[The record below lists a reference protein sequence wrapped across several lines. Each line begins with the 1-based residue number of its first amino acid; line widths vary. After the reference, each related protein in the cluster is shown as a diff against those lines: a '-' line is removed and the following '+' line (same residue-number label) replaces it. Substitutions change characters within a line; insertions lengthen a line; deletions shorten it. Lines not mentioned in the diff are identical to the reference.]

1 MLNADPVPLNIVDY
15 MPQWLKALTGTR
27 VRIRGFMYPTNSET
41 ELRGFMMVRD
51 SKDCCFGRNVLI
63 YDKIGVR
70 MRDGVTTDY
79 IQLRPFD
86 VVGIM
91 RVKARI
97 EDGQLLF
104 LYIIDDAVVIEG

>member
-1 MLNADPVPLNIVDY
+1 
-15 MPQWLKALTGTR
+15 
-27 VRIRGFMYPTNSET
+27 
-41 ELRGFMMVRD
+41 
-51 SKDCCFGRNVLI
+51 
-63 YDKIGVR
+63 